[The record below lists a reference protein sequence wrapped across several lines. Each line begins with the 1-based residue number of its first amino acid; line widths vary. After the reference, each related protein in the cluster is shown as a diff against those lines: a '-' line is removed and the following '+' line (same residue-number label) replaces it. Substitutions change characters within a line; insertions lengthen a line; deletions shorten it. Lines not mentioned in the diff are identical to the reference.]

1 LLFACALTL
10 SALALGLTSL
20 VAPLDAAISR
30 AIGLL
35 FALTASNLNF
45 FDSGWISHLA
55 NYVAL
60 TMAAFG
66 AECIVFKLV
75 GVPRAVA
82 LLQLLVAS
90 ILCLGFLLFFHL
102 SITAIS
108 FLLVV
113 VLGYVSGIFFR
124 FYEQKEKEREAI
136 FYELK
141 LANRQLQEARL
152 FMAKQDE
159 IDRRLLA
166 ADLHDQVLNDL
177 KLVSEKAKTMK
188 AYPREDT
195 AKEVEKLLQQSM
207 KAVREVMENLSPS
220 LLEHLGFASAL
231 EDCVRSA
238 AARGGFKAKFKCQ
251 CDEERLDNMSSVEK
265 ILLYRLIQECCTNV
279 CKHAQASEL
288 KVSIDSERT
297 DGSHSAFCLR
307 VVDDGKGMAVAAID
321 PQSRGLQYMR
331 QRAQLIGASIVWLV
345 GPENKGTAVEIRWS
359 LATDKKAKV
368 GT

>member
-1 LLFACALTL
+1 MA
-10 SALALGLTSL
+10 SL
-20 VAPLDAAISR
+20 VAPLDKTVSR
-30 AIGLL
+30 AFAQM
-35 FALTASNLNF
+35 FALTASNIGF
-45 FDSGWISHLA
+45 FDSGFVSHLA
-55 NYVAL
+55 NLVTL
-60 TMAAFG
+60 TVIAFG
-66 AECIVFKLV
+66 SECIVFKLV
-75 GVPRAVA
+75 GVPRKVA
-82 LLQLLVAS
+82 LLQLLVAA
-90 ILCLGFLLFFHL
+90 ILCLGFLLYCQL
-102 SITAIS
+102 SVSVIS
-108 FLLVV
+108 FLFVNI
-113 VLGYVSGIFFR
+113 LGYVLGNFFR
-124 FYEQKEKEREAI
+124 YYAQREKEQEAV

-177 KLVSEKAKTMK
+177 KLVSEKAKSMK
-188 AYPREDT
+188 TNPREDT

-220 LLEHLGFASAL
+220 LIEHLSFASAV
-231 EDCVRSA
+231 EDCLRNA
-238 AARGGFKAKFKCQ
+238 ASRGGFKVKFKCQ
-251 CDEERLDNMSSVEK
+251 CAEESLDNMSSVQK

-288 KVSIDSERT
+288 RVNIDSEKADT
-297 DGSHSAFCLR
+297 SADAFCLR
-307 VVDDGKGMAVAAID
+307 IVDDGKGMNVSDVD

-331 QRAQLIGASIVWLV
+331 QRAQLIGASIVWLP

-359 LATDKKAKV
+359 PTADEKVKA

>member
-1 LLFACALTL
+1 MFALTTSNLGFFDSNFVNRLADLVALTL
-10 SALALGLTSL
+10 
-20 VAPLDAAISR
+20 IS
-30 AIGLL
+30 
-35 FALTASNLNF
+35 
-45 FDSGWISHLA
+45 
-55 NYVAL
+55 
-60 TMAAFG
+60 FG

-75 GVPRAVA
+75 GVPRRVA
-82 LLQLLVAS
+82 LLQLSVAA
-90 ILCLGFLLFFHL
+90 ILCLGFLVYCQL
-102 SITAIS
+102 SVTVIS
-108 FLLVV
+108 FFVV
-113 VLGYVSGIFFR
+113 IILGYIAGNFFR
-124 FYEQKEKEREAI
+124 YYEQGERERESV

-141 LANRQLQEARL
+141 LANRHLQEARL

-177 KLVSEKAKTMK
+177 KLVSEKAKSMK
-188 AYPREDT
+188 TNPREDT

-220 LLEHLGFASAL
+220 LIEHLSFASAV
-231 EDCVRSA
+231 EDCLRNA
-238 AARGGFKAKFKCQ
+238 ASRGGFKVKFKCQ
-251 CDEERLDNMSSVEK
+251 CSEESLDNMSSVEK

-288 KVSIDSERT
+288 KVNIDSAKT
-297 DGSHSAFCLR
+297 DTPQETYCLR
-307 VVDDGKGMAVAAID
+307 IVDDGKGMDVTGID

-331 QRAQLIGASIVWLV
+331 QRAQLIGASIVWLP

-359 LATDKKAKV
+359 LAADEKAKS